1 MTIRSFF
8 SSLCP
13 LQAQD
18 RQKKTERYPNYSDVK
33 PGKGANPHIGVDLAS
48 ERLLRVKDLLL
59 RLIGYSHFCQIVL
72 FCHSANELIKYL
84 CEN

>member
-1 MTIRSFF
+1 MKIRSFF

-33 PGKGANPHIGVDLAS
+33 PRKGANPHIGVDLAR
-48 ERLLRVKDLLL
+48 ERLL